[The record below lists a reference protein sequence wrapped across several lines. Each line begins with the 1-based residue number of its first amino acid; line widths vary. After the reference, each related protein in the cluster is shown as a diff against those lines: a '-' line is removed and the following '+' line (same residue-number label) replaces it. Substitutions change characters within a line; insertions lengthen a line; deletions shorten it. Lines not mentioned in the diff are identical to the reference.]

1 MRATSALESLLR
13 RDRLVVIVALVAV
26 IVACWAY
33 VLTGA
38 GMNMSPLQTTAMI
51 GAPGMTG
58 DAPSGVD
65 MPEMDMPGTDRSAM
79 PDMDMPG
86 MDEADTPGVDEDE
99 MPGMAMGERAAGRMS
114 DLAGAAMAP
123 AAWTSGYA
131 VLMFFMWWIMM
142 MAMML
147 PSAAPMILLFAIINR
162 KQRDKGAPYVP
173 TGVFAAGYL
182 LVWGAFSLVAVS
194 AQWGLER
201 SGLLSSAMAST
212 SVLLGA
218 ALLIAAGIYQLTP
231 LKHACLRHCRSP
243 FAFIIQHW
251 RPGDRGALRM
261 GIEHGAFCTGCCW
274 FLMAL
279 LFYGGIMN
287 LYWIAGLALYVLL
300 EKTIPAGHWLGR
312 IAGVVLI
319 AWGGALLLVVVP

>member
-1 MRATSALESLLR
+1 
-13 RDRLVVIVALVAV
+13 
-26 IVACWAY
+26 
-33 VLTGA
+33 
-38 GMNMSPLQTTAMI
+38 
-51 GAPGMTG
+51 
-58 DAPSGVD
+58 
-65 MPEMDMPGTDRSAM
+65 
-79 PDMDMPG
+79 
-86 MDEADTPGVDEDE
+86 
-99 MPGMAMGERAAGRMS
+99 
-114 DLAGAAMAP
+114 MAP
-123 AAWTSGYA
+123 VAWTPGYA

-147 PSAAPMILLFAIINR
+147 PSAAPMILLFAVINR

-173 TGVFAAGYL
+173 TGIFAAGYL

-194 AQWGLER
+194 TQWGLER

-218 ALLIAAGIYQLTP
+218 GLLIAAGVYQLTP

-243 FAFIIQHW
+243 FAFITQHW
-251 RPGDRGALRM
+251 RLGDLGALRM

-287 LYWIAGLALYVLL
+287 LYWIVGLALYVLL

-312 IAGVVLI
+312 IAGVLLI
-319 AWGGALLLVVVP
+319 AWGGALMLVVVP